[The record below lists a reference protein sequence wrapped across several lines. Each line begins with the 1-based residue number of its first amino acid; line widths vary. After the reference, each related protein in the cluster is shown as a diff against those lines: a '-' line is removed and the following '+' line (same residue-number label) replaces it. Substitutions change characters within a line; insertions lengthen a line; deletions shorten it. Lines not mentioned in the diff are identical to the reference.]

1 MRAHAEALLP
11 AGMWEKLK
19 RFLDQDPMMA
29 LTATPNLLILV
40 GMVLVYGGDASMK
53 AMRHRAGV

>member
-29 LTATPNLLILV
+29 LTASHYLLILV
-40 GMVLVYGGDASMK
+40 GLVLVFGGEASMQ